1 MQEEIG
7 TGGGGFRFLYAAF
20 LAEAKQYNLNEEI
33 LDEASTLL
41 IKSGNT
47 LREFA
52 LLCVTA
58 SKNLDKFDANKIAKK
73 TRRSLF
79 L

>member
-1 MQEEIG
+1 M
-7 TGGGGFRFLYAAF
+7 
-20 LAEAKQYNLNEEI
+20 KYNLDEKI
-33 LDEASTLL
+33 LDEAASLL

-52 LLCVTA
+52 LYCVEA

-73 TRRSLF
+73 LQEAALYEKEAFSF
-79 L
+79 LKKI